1 MDNHVSRRRMLQA
14 AASLPAFA
22 PAAFP
27 APEERYRLGVMA
39 TVYSTIPFDDAMTR
53 IRKAGYR
60 YISIAPRHAGDVVFA
75 PELSNPQRTRMLRR
89 IRDHGLQPFLSLG
102 GFAGDLRTAEGLKKC
117 VDQLDLCASYE
128 IPIMVGAGPWY
139 YTKFPNLPKRE
150 KDWVVEVD
158 QFFAGLE
165 KAVRHAESVRVT
177 LTLKPHTGITA
188 RARDCLLVLKRLDSP
203 WLKIAYDAGNI
214 SYYEGVHPDPDLPD
228 LAPQVKALCI
238 KDHLGL
244 RGENNFPVPG
254 QGNVDHELLFRTL
267 FSAGFS
273 GPLAIERVDGRDGG
287 NNKVP
292 PDVMDERL
300 AAAHRYLTPLLDKVT
315 RRS

>member
-75 PELSNPQRTRMLRR
+75 PELTNPQRARMLRR

-117 VDQLDLCASYE
+117 VDQLDLCANYE

-214 SYYEGVHPDPDLPD
+214 SYYEGFTRTPTCRIWRRKSRRCASRITSGSAARTTSPSPARETWIMNCCS
-228 LAPQVKALCI
+228 APCFPP
-238 KDHLGL
+238 GL
-244 RGENNFPVPG
+244 TARWRLNGWTG
-254 QGNVDHELLFRTL
+254 AT
-267 FSAGFS
+267 A
-273 GPLAIERVDGRDGG
+273 AI
-287 NNKVP
+287 
-292 PDVMDERL
+292 
-300 AAAHRYLTPLLDKVT
+300 T
-315 RRS
+315 RSRPM